1 MLVVTSFT
9 IPMMLFLGKCCIL
22 SLYYRL
28 FSHMSRVRYQLYG
41 TLILALSLFIASIVM
56 PIKMGPSGWKMPV
69 TKDADSS
76 RLIVAVGV
84 IKLVVDLIILYIPI
98 PIVLNLNLSKSKK
111 MSVLTTFLTG
121 FM

>member
-28 FSHMSRVRYQLYG
+28 FGHMSRG

-69 TKDADSS
+69 ARDADSS